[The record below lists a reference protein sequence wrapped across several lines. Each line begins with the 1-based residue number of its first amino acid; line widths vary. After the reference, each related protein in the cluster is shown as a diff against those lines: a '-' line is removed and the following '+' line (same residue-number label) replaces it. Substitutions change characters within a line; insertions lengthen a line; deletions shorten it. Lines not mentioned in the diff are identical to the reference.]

1 MSRYVLELLD
11 STHDRRSFAS
21 GLASVD
27 SYLKETARG
36 HTEKGIS
43 LTRVLIHAD
52 AEAPKPILG
61 YFTLTPCMVEAA
73 GWPTVPKG
81 LPRNPVGAV
90 LLRRF
95 AMDISMQNQGI
106 ASRLLALARSISAS
120 SLRATGGI
128 GNRRERALTRYERRV
143 PCFRSVWGSPS
154 PRRSR
159 HPDPTPRFG
168 A

>member
-128 GNRRERALTRYERRV
+128 GMVVDAASAEVVGFYERFG
-143 PCFRSVWGSPS
+143 FRRISAQSL
-154 PRRSR
+154 RLFL
-159 HPDPTPRFG
+159 PTSSLVE
-168 A
+168 

>member
-128 GNRRERALTRYERRV
+128 GMVVDAASAEGVGFYERFG
-143 PCFRSVWGSPS
+143 FRRISAQSL
-154 PRRSR
+154 RLFL
-159 HPDPTPRFG
+159 PTSSLVE
-168 A
+168 

>member
-43 LTRVLIHAD
+43 LTRVLIHAG

-61 YFTLTPCMVEAA
+61 YFTLTPCMVEAS

-90 LLRRF
+90 LLGRL
-95 AMDISMQNQGI
+95 AVDISMQNQGI

-128 GNRRERALTRYERRV
+128 GMVVDAASAEVVGFYERFG
-143 PCFRSVWGSPS
+143 FRRISTQSLRLFLPTGSLVE
-154 PRRSR
+154 
-159 HPDPTPRFG
+159 
-168 A
+168 

>member
-11 STHDRRSFAS
+11 STHDRKSFAS

-27 SYLKETARG
+27 SYLKETARS

-52 AEAPKPILG
+52 AHSPKPIFG

-73 GWPTVPKG
+73 GWPSVPKG

-90 LLRRF
+90 LLGRL
-95 AMDISMQNQGI
+95 AVDISMENQGI

-128 GNRRERALTRYERRV
+128 GMVVDAASAELVGFYERFG
-143 PCFRSVWGSPS
+143 FRRISTQSL
-154 PRRSR
+154 RLFL
-159 HPDPTPRFG
+159 PTDSLVE
-168 A
+168 

>member
-1 MSRYVLELLD
+1 
-11 STHDRRSFAS
+11 
-21 GLASVD
+21 VD

-95 AMDISMQNQGI
+95 AMDFSMQYQGI

-128 GNRRERALTRYERRV
+128 GMVVDAASAEVVGFYERFG
-143 PCFRSVWGSPS
+143 FRRISAQSL
-154 PRRSR
+154 RLFL
-159 HPDPTPRFG
+159 PTSSLVE
-168 A
+168 